1 MGFKVVALGIECENF
16 FETVGFFQV
25 QVSISMHLA
34 RIDKQREDYRACRSL
49 VGSMSLEMS
58 IVKVAY
64 QNTQNNEGCSFFYY
78 LLPSRP

>member
-1 MGFKVVALGIECENF
+1 MSFKILALGIECENF

-25 QVSISMHLA
+25 QVGIDMHLT

-58 IVKVAY
+58 KVKVAF
-64 QNTQNNEGCSFFYY
+64 QDTQNNQDCGFSYH